1 MTVSL
6 QHLLLNPAL
15 PALVMSDM
23 TLDSRQVHAGDLF
36 VALPGQSHD
45 GRDFID
51 AALAQGAV
59 AVLTEKVP
67 DSLLQ
72 NPRVISVEGLSLRL
86 GELADRFYHSPSA
99 SLKLMAV
106 TGTNGKTS
114 IVELVGQILRSMGHT
129 AGAIGT
135 LGMRVV
141 ARPDETRNTTPDC
154 VSLHRQLAQWR
165 DNAVGWVAM
174 EASSHALDQGR
185 LSGLAI
191 DAAVFT
197 NLSRD
202 HLDYHTSMDAYC
214 AAKLRLFHDFDPKV
228 RIFNADDAL
237 LLPHGEAWGETGLGI
252 SLKGAPAEIQ
262 VSVIGVAP
270 LVLALETPWGVRQI
284 KSSLAGR
291 FNAFNLSVA
300 VTLLAAMGLPFD
312 AVTAAAEEAGPVVGR
327 LQRVDFESDITVFV
341 DYAHTPDALE
351 RALSALSELGVG
363 GLIWVVFG
371 CGGDRDRGK
380 RAEMGAVAAEIA
392 DRLVVTSDNPRSE
405 PPEAI
410 IDDILTGCRHV
421 DPLIEVDRAAAIAL
435 AVSQASTG
443 DVVLIAGKGHETY
456 QEVGG
461 IRQSFCDAD
470 HALKNLSLRRAA

>member
-6 QHLLLNPAL
+6 QHLLLDPAL
-15 PALVMSDM
+15 PPLVMSDM
-23 TLDSRQVHAGDLF
+23 TLDSRQVNAGDLF

-72 NPRVISVEGLSLRL
+72 NPRVIPVEGLSLRL
-86 GELADRFYHSPSA
+86 GELADRFYRSPSA

-154 VSLHRQLAQWR
+154 ISLHRQLAQWR

-237 LLPHGEAWGETGLGI
+237 LLPHGETWGETGLGI
-252 SLKGAPAEIQ
+252 SLK
-262 VSVIGVAP
+262 
-270 LVLALETPWGVRQI
+270 
-284 KSSLAGR
+284 
-291 FNAFNLSVA
+291 
-300 VTLLAAMGLPFD
+300 
-312 AVTAAAEEAGPVVGR
+312 
-327 LQRVDFESDITVFV
+327 
-341 DYAHTPDALE
+341 
-351 RALSALSELGVG
+351 
-363 GLIWVVFG
+363 
-371 CGGDRDRGK
+371 
-380 RAEMGAVAAEIA
+380 
-392 DRLVVTSDNPRSE
+392 
-405 PPEAI
+405 
-410 IDDILTGCRHV
+410 
-421 DPLIEVDRAAAIAL
+421 
-435 AVSQASTG
+435 
-443 DVVLIAGKGHETY
+443 
-456 QEVGG
+456 
-461 IRQSFCDAD
+461 
-470 HALKNLSLRRAA
+470 